1 MKVKSILSV
10 FLVLVVLLFMGV
22 PVYSGNQ
29 AEQIVTFSI
38 NTILEISVSGNL
50 TSALT
55 IDSVDPQYPAGEY
68 DLLPD
73 EDSSTTYSVTATVP
87 FQITGQLQNNMVQ
100 GAWIFVKL
108 DEPPEGYSLGF
119 VQLNDNYGEKLPAQ
133 TLLTSDPTS
142 AQGLTITY
150 KFAAD
155 VFAGTASGN
164 NVLILTMVEI

>member
-1 MKVKSILSV
+1 MRII
-10 FLVLVVLLFMGV
+10 VVLLSMLIFSILAGSLA
-22 PVYSGNQ
+22 YSGNQ
-29 AEQIVTFSI
+29 AEQVVTFSI
-38 NTILEISVSGNL
+38 NTILEINVSGNL
-50 TSALT
+50 VSPLT
-55 IDSVDPQYPAGEY
+55 IDSVDPNYPNGEY

-73 EDSSTTYSVTATVP
+73 EDASTTYSITSTVP

-100 GAWIFVKL
+100 GAWIYVKL
-108 DEPPEGYSLGF
+108 SEPPEGYSLGF

-142 AQGLTITY
+142 TQNLTITY

-155 VFAGTASGN
+155 VNAGTGSGN